1 MPWGNIPPALRP
13 EGPGEPERRAEPTPA
28 KTLAT
33 FQAAVVERFFT
44 QGIGLWASA
53 LGWTLPARWAGGLIV
68 PRLFRDRPLVQGAP
82 MSGPAPWS
90 RNRTGEREEQ

>member
-68 PRLFRDRPLVQGAP
+68 PRLFRDRP
-82 MSGPAPWS
+82 
-90 RNRTGEREEQ
+90 